1 VNESECLKDLG
12 GSSLVAGPTL
22 STTAR
27 CTHWAQNT
35 ANQVQSMPG
44 GGGGGVRSCLE
55 PMAQRNKGVK
65 PEDAGSPWSPS
76 KQCYALLPRKHP
88 PTAPWRVCVL

>member
-44 GGGGGVRSCLE
+44 GGGGGGDPVL
-55 PMAQRNKGVK
+55 
-65 PEDAGSPWSPS
+65 SPWPNGI
-76 KQCYALLPRKHP
+76 RG
-88 PTAPWRVCVL
+88 